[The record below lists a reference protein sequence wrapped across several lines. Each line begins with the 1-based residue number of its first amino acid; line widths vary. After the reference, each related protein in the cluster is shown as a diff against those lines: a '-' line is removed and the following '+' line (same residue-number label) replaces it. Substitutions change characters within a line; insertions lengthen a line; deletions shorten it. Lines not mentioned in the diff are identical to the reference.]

1 MPLNMVEFSVC
12 MNHGTKAHQQYH
24 DSYKTVNELFDTG
37 NNEVPPHPHIYR
49 NCQVPATAGKARLMN
64 AD

>member
-1 MPLNMVEFSVC
+1 MLEFSVC
-12 MNHGTKAHQQYH
+12 MNHGTKAHQEYH

-49 NCQVPATAGKARLMN
+49 NCQVPKTAGKARLMN